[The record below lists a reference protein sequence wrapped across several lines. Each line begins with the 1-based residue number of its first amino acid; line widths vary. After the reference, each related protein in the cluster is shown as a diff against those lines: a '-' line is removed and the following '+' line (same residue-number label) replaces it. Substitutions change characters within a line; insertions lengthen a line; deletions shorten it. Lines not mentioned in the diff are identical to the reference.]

1 MGGRAGRA
9 CSSPRPSALFLSQAA
24 ALLADHLPGLPGP
37 ERCTDGDGT
46 PGSDV
51 ATSLRGRNG
60 SLSVIGRKMKT
71 VEGGTD
77 LHIGFWK
84 NERDSSD
91 GLCFICN
98 IGVMRNGHEGKG

>member
-1 MGGRAGRA
+1 
-9 CSSPRPSALFLSQAA
+9 
-24 ALLADHLPGLPGP
+24 
-37 ERCTDGDGT
+37 
-46 PGSDV
+46 
-51 ATSLRGRNG
+51 
-60 SLSVIGRKMKT
+60 MKT

-98 IGVMRNGHEGKG
+98 IGVMRNGHEGKRWGHRQWK